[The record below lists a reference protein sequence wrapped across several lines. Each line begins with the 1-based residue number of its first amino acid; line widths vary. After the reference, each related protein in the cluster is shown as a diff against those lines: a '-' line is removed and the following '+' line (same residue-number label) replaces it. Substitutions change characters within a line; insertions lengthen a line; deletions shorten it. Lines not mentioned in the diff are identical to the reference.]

1 MKRARGVLVF
11 VLVIVLL
18 LSIPGATVFAQETVN
33 DLGPVSS
40 KDVIYQIIT
49 DRFYDGLL
57 TASMMATVQIIFR
70 LVLVPTYMTEL
81 GQT

>member
-40 KDVIYQIIT
+40 KDVIYQIM
-49 DRFYDGLL
+49 

>member
-40 KDVIYQIIT
+40 NPLNMPKSV
-49 DRFYDGLL
+49 LCV
-57 TASMMATVQIIFR
+57 SMRYTN
-70 LVLVPTYMTEL
+70 
-81 GQT
+81 

>member
-33 DLGPVSS
+33 DLAVRSGNTRCSNS
-40 KDVIYQIIT
+40 TIGFQ
-49 DRFYDGLL
+49 
-57 TASMMATVQIIFR
+57 
-70 LVLVPTYMTEL
+70 
-81 GQT
+81 

>member
-49 DRFYDGLL
+49 DRWF
-57 TASMMATVQIIFR
+57 
-70 LVLVPTYMTEL
+70 
-81 GQT
+81 